1 MGPIGVKAHLAPY
14 LPSHPVVPTG
24 GVPPPAEKLDPFGT
38 VAAAPWGS
46 AAILPI
52 SYMYIA
58 MMGSQGLTDAS
69 KLAILSANYMAKRLE
84 VRHQAGCGVSEGL
97 AFGCF
102 CQGVAAR
109 SSCIQIGP
117 AFSGHGSLL
126 LSCDSL
132 LQLPNVAEN
141 FDTHAALSLARH
153 ERLGPPLLMHLLPPL
168 CAEPLPHSV

>member
-58 MMGSQGLTDAS
+58 MMGAQGLTDAS

-84 VRHQAGCGVSEGL
+84 VCRWLRRFKRSGFRMLLSGGGSTQRLLLDRSCVLRSRLFTAL
-97 AFGCF
+97 T
-102 CQGVAAR
+102 QWLVAA
-109 SSCIQIGP
+109 S
-117 AFSGHGSLL
+117 
-126 LSCDSL
+126 
-132 LQLPNVAEN
+132 
-141 FDTHAALSLARH
+141 
-153 ERLGPPLLMHLLPPL
+153 
-168 CAEPLPHSV
+168 